1 MKLFSKI
8 NFFKKI
14 KMNIIINFLP
24 VIVSAII
31 FAVILLVSVTSNFQ
45 LKEQMTNTYY
55 QSALNK
61 LDKLKTE
68 NEVQKSSIKNLCL
81 QISFNDE
88 IHKLFLQNPNAL
100 TVNYV
105 SNHLKSY
112 ASFVDGINSI
122 NIFDGKKK
130 ILYTPGGEY
139 EADSYSGI
147 NFDAYSEHIPYA
159 LKEFHIPAK
168 DGVENKLIYSYTLED
183 TNNLIIIDIDSEKFY
198 NNFTNY
204 HIENNSHILIT
215 NKQNKTIY
223 TTDDSIQIE
232 KIPNTNNYKLIKHNG
247 TEYMFFSVSS

>member
-8 NFFKKI
+8 NFLKKI

-112 ASFVDGINSI
+112 ASFVY
-122 NIFDGKKK
+122 
-130 ILYTPGGEY
+130 LLHTYQ
-139 EADSYSGI
+139 
-147 NFDAYSEHIPYA
+147 H
-159 LKEFHIPAK
+159 
-168 DGVENKLIYSYTLED
+168 
-183 TNNLIIIDIDSEKFY
+183 
-198 NNFTNY
+198 
-204 HIENNSHILIT
+204 
-215 NKQNKTIY
+215 
-223 TTDDSIQIE
+223 
-232 KIPNTNNYKLIKHNG
+232 
-247 TEYMFFSVSS
+247 